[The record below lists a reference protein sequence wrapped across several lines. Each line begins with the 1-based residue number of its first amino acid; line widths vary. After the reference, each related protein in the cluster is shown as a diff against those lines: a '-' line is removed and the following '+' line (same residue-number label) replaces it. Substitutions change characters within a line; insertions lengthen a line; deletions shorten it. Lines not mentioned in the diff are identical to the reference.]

1 MAENGKIDFKI
12 FLDEY
17 LTDAREGF
25 QTVNNAL
32 LTLEKD
38 FTRIDLID
46 EIFRVVHTLKSSSK
60 MLEFAAVTDF
70 AHLCEDFI
78 DSLRRHELP
87 LNQNAVD
94 LLFEITDTLEMMIRE
109 QTGSGKSGVR
119 SPEFEEEDSKKQ
131 IYITS
136 QRTADIKH
144 KIESLASQDML
155 ARQAAIVIN
164 EQGVVESFNQSAE
177 KMFGYA
183 SSEVLGQKVNI
194 LMPEPYRSKHD
205 TFIKNYIETGKAK
218 IIGLGREVMAMKKD
232 GAEFPIEFA
241 VNELQLP
248 EKRLFV
254 GIIKSIARHEPKS
267 VTAASIEKI
276 QTVRINVEILDSL
289 FNLVGELII
298 SKNRMNNLIA
308 DTDKKEIKLTMAT
321 IVHIIDELQE
331 KVSEARM
338 VPGDEV
344 FRKFPRMVRDL
355 AASAGKEIDLVV
367 EGSGIELDKSVLD
380 AIGEPLIHL
389 LRNALDHGIEP
400 PEERQNFGKKRKG
413 LVRLIARRA
422 ENHILIEVGDDGRG
436 IDIPLMRDIAVKKGF
451 TKTEEIGLLEDKDI
465 LKLIFK
471 PGFSSSEN
479 VTEVSGRGV
488 GLDIV
493 KSVTERLNGM
503 VEVATEKGRGTRFI
517 LKLPISPAIIQTLMV
532 SVGNHVFA
540 IPSDMAI
547 ETLEIGNEDIK
558 EIKDREVL
566 VIKNEILP
574 FIRLS
579 SVLGVQHN
587 VDQKKIA
594 AVIIHVGDV
603 YIGIGV
609 DSVLGQMENI
619 VKPFDPIAQ
628 GFRGFSGGTILGD
641 GSIALLLDIPKLLG
655 FEKLKEERYAV

>member
-1 MAENGKIDFKI
+1 MAENGRLDFSI

-32 LTLEKD
+32 LALEKD

-60 MLEFAAVTDF
+60 MLEFSEIAEF
-70 AHLCEDFI
+70 GHMCEDFI
-78 DSLRRHELP
+78 DNLRKHEIP
-87 LNQNAVD
+87 LNQNAIA
-94 LLFEITDTLEMMIRE
+94 LLFEITDTLETMIRE
-109 QTGSGKSGVR
+109 RASAQKTGLKGEAVEDIYQNETIQKMENIKQKIEGKN
-119 SPEFEEEDSKKQ
+119 
-131 IYITS
+131 ITGD
-136 QRTADIKH
+136 DIKT
-144 KIESLASQDML
+144 
-155 ARQAAIVIN
+155 V
-164 EQGVVESFNQSAE
+164 
-177 KMFGYA
+177 
-183 SSEVLGQKVNI
+183 
-194 LMPEPYRSKHD
+194 
-205 TFIKNYIETGKAK
+205 KA
-218 IIGLGREVMAMKKD
+218 
-232 GAEFPIEFA
+232 P
-241 VNELQLP
+241 
-248 EKRLFV
+248 
-254 GIIKSIARHEPKS
+254 
-267 VTAASIEKI
+267 TIEKI
-276 QTVRINVEILDSL
+276 QTVRINVDILDAL

-298 SKNRMNNLIA
+298 GKNRMNNLIA

-338 VPGDEV
+338 VPVDEV

-367 EGSGIELDKSVLD
+367 EGSEIELDKSVLD

-400 PEERQNFGKKRKG
+400 PDKRQNFGKKRKG

-436 IDIPLMRDIAVKKGF
+436 IDIPLMRDFAVKKGF

-540 IPSDMAI
+540 IPSDLAI
-547 ETLEIGNEDIK
+547 ETL
-558 EIKDREVL
+558 
-566 VIKNEILP
+566 
-574 FIRLS
+574 
-579 SVLGVQHN
+579 
-587 VDQKKIA
+587 
-594 AVIIHVGDV
+594 
-603 YIGIGV
+603 
-609 DSVLGQMENI
+609 
-619 VKPFDPIAQ
+619 
-628 GFRGFSGGTILGD
+628 
-641 GSIALLLDIPKLLG
+641 
-655 FEKLKEERYAV
+655 

>member
-1 MAENGKIDFKI
+1 MSDEGKRDKLDFSI

-32 LTLEKD
+32 LSLEKD
-38 FTRIDLID
+38 FSRRDLLD

-60 MLEFAAVTDF
+60 MLEFTEISDF
-70 AHLCEDFI
+70 AHTSEDFI
-78 DSLRRHELP
+78 DSLRKNEMS
-87 LNQNAVD
+87 LNQASVN
-94 LLFEITDTLEMMIRE
+94 LLFEITDTLETMVRE
-109 QTGSGKSGVR
+109 RANAKKTGIKSDAVEDIYQNETIQKIEDVKQKIEGKNIIGN
-119 SPEFEEEDSKKQ
+119 
-131 IYITS
+131 
-136 QRTADIKH
+136 DIKT
-144 KIESLASQDML
+144 
-155 ARQAAIVIN
+155 V
-164 EQGVVESFNQSAE
+164 
-177 KMFGYA
+177 
-183 SSEVLGQKVNI
+183 
-194 LMPEPYRSKHD
+194 
-205 TFIKNYIETGKAK
+205 KAP
-218 IIGLGREVMAMKKD
+218 V
-232 GAEFPIEFA
+232 
-241 VNELQLP
+241 
-248 EKRLFV
+248 
-254 GIIKSIARHEPKS
+254 
-267 VTAASIEKI
+267 IEKI
-276 QTVRINVEILDSL
+276 QTVRINVDILDSL

-298 SKNRMNNLIA
+298 NKNRMNNLIA
-308 DTDKKEIKLTMAT
+308 DIDRKELRATMST
-321 IVHIIDELQE
+321 QMHIIDELQE

-338 VPGDEV
+338 VPVDEV

-367 EGSGIELDKSVLD
+367 EGSEIELDKSVLD

-389 LRNALDHGIEP
+389 LRNAIDHGIEP
-400 PEERQNFGKKRKG
+400 PDERQKFGKKRKG
-413 LVRLIARRA
+413 IVRLIAGRA

-479 VTEVSGRGV
+479 VTDVSGRGV

-503 VEVATEKGRGTRFI
+503 VEVATEKGRGVRFI

-547 ETLEIGNEDIK
+547 ETIEIGNEDIK

-594 AVIIHVGDV
+594 AVIIHVGDAH
-603 YIGIGV
+603 IGIGV
-609 DSVLGQMENI
+609 DSVIGQMENI

-655 FEKLKEERYAV
+655 FEKLRKERYAV

>member
-32 LTLEKD
+32 LSLEKD
-38 FTRIDLID
+38 FTRTDLLD

-60 MLEFAAVTDF
+60 MLEFSEIAEF
-70 AHLCEDFI
+70 GHMCEDFI
-78 DSLRRHELP
+78 DNLRKHEIP
-87 LNQNAVD
+87 LNQNATA
-94 LLFEITDTLEMMIRE
+94 LLFEITDTLETLIKERASA
-109 QTGSGKSGVR
+109 QKTGLKGDAVEDIYQNETIQKMENIKQKIEGKN
-119 SPEFEEEDSKKQ
+119 
-131 IYITS
+131 ITGD
-136 QRTADIKH
+136 DIKT
-144 KIESLASQDML
+144 
-155 ARQAAIVIN
+155 V
-164 EQGVVESFNQSAE
+164 
-177 KMFGYA
+177 
-183 SSEVLGQKVNI
+183 
-194 LMPEPYRSKHD
+194 
-205 TFIKNYIETGKAK
+205 KA
-218 IIGLGREVMAMKKD
+218 
-232 GAEFPIEFA
+232 P
-241 VNELQLP
+241 
-248 EKRLFV
+248 
-254 GIIKSIARHEPKS
+254 
-267 VTAASIEKI
+267 TIEKI
-276 QTVRINVEILDSL
+276 QTVRINVDILDAL

-298 SKNRMNNLIA
+298 GKNRMNNLIA

-338 VPGDEV
+338 VPVDEV

-367 EGSGIELDKSVLD
+367 EGSEIELDKSVLD

-389 LRNALDHGIEP
+389 LRNAIDHGIEP
-400 PEERQNFGKKRKG
+400 PDERQNLGKKRNG
-413 LVRLIARRA
+413 IVRLIAGRA

-479 VTEVSGRGV
+479 VTDVSGRGV

-503 VEVATEKGRGTRFI
+503 VEIATEKGRGTRFI

-540 IPSDMAI
+540 IPSDIAM

-603 YIGIGV
+603 HIGIGV
-609 DSVLGQMENI
+609 DSVIGQMENI

-655 FEKLKEERYAV
+655 FEKLRKERYAV

>member
-1 MAENGKIDFKI
+1 MSDEGKRDKLDFSI

-32 LTLEKD
+32 LSLEKD
-38 FTRIDLID
+38 FSRRDLLD

-60 MLEFAAVTDF
+60 MLEFTEISDF
-70 AHLCEDFI
+70 AHTSEDFI
-78 DSLRRHELP
+78 DSLRKNEMS
-87 LNQNAVD
+87 LNQASVN
-94 LLFEITDTLEMMIRE
+94 LLFEITDTLETMVRE
-109 QTGSGKSGVR
+109 RANAKKTGIKSDAVEDIYQNETIQKIEDVKQKIEGKNIIGN
-119 SPEFEEEDSKKQ
+119 
-131 IYITS
+131 
-136 QRTADIKH
+136 DIKT
-144 KIESLASQDML
+144 
-155 ARQAAIVIN
+155 V
-164 EQGVVESFNQSAE
+164 
-177 KMFGYA
+177 
-183 SSEVLGQKVNI
+183 
-194 LMPEPYRSKHD
+194 
-205 TFIKNYIETGKAK
+205 KAP
-218 IIGLGREVMAMKKD
+218 V
-232 GAEFPIEFA
+232 
-241 VNELQLP
+241 
-248 EKRLFV
+248 
-254 GIIKSIARHEPKS
+254 
-267 VTAASIEKI
+267 IEKI
-276 QTVRINVEILDSL
+276 QTVRINVDILDSL

-298 SKNRMNNLIA
+298 NKNRMNNLIA
-308 DTDKKEIKLTMAT
+308 DIDRKELRATMST
-321 IVHIIDELQE
+321 QMHIIDELQE

-338 VPGDEV
+338 VPVDEV

-367 EGSGIELDKSVLD
+367 EGSEIELDKSVLD

-389 LRNALDHGIEP
+389 LRNAIDHGIEP
-400 PEERQNFGKKRKG
+400 PDERQKFGKKRKG
-413 LVRLIARRA
+413 IVRLIAGRA

-451 TKTEEIGLLEDKDI
+451 TKTEEIGLLEDKDT

-479 VTEVSGRGV
+479 VTDVSGRGV

-493 KSVTERLNGM
+493 KSATERLNGM
-503 VEVATEKGRGTRFI
+503 VEVATEKGRGVRFI

-547 ETLEIGNEDIK
+547 ETIEIGNEDIK

-574 FIRLS
+574 FLRLS
-579 SVLGVQHN
+579 SVLGVPHN

-594 AVIIHVGDV
+594 AVIIHVGDAH
-603 YIGIGV
+603 IGIGV
-609 DSVLGQMENI
+609 DSVIGQMENI

-655 FEKLKEERYAV
+655 FEKLRKERYAV